1 MLTPQ
6 ANLAIV
12 GSSRATKENAPYHD
26 GITEIWA
33 FNSGA
38 MSMQRIDVAFQ
49 IHTRE
54 SIAEESKKYN
64 LWLRSCGIP
73 IYMKNK
79 YDDIPSSVAF
89 PYEEVLA
96 LTDHVRLHGKR
107 LEYFT
112 STPSLSIGL
121 AILQNRPK
129 IQFYGIGLVANP
141 AEYKYQREC
150 FAFWTGYAAGRGIE
164 LEINCADDIFD
175 KPIYGKG

>member
-1 MLTPQ
+1 MLTLQ

-12 GSSRATKENAPYHD
+12 GNHRETLFDAPYHD

-49 IHTRE
+49 MHPRE
-54 SIAEESKKYN
+54 IIAEESKKYN

-79 YDDIPSSVAF
+79 YDYIPSSVAY
-89 PYEEVLA
+89 PYAKVYE
-96 LTDHVRLHGKR
+96 LTKHVQLRFKQLR
-107 LEYFT
+107 YFT
-112 STPSLSIGL
+112 SSFPFALAL
-121 AILQNRPK
+121 AIIEGRPK
-129 IQFYGIGLVANP
+129 ISVYGIELNIGT
-141 AEYKYQREC
+141 EYEEQREC
-150 FAFWTGYAAGRGIE
+150 FAFWIGFTAGRGIE
-164 LEINCADDIFD
+164 LDINCATGIFD